1 MPTFARTVATLAFTA
16 TAFSPVL
23 AADLPARPMPTKAPV
38 FSPEPVYSWTG
49 FYVGGNVG
57 WNWTESTA
65 VDTGPGV
72 FGQVFPIGDTTTIQ
86 RNGFMGGAQAGYN
99 YQMGQFMI
107 GVEADFDWSA
117 ANKKQSGAL
126 PGLTFDINFK
136 NNYVS
141 TFGARFGYAMDRV
154 LLYAKAGGAYTQDDF
169 DLSASDGST
178 FNGRFDRW
186 GWMIGAGVE
195 YAILNNWTL
204 KAEYNY
210 LDFGTKSETL
220 TPNAT
225 DLVTGTITDDPR
237 DNKLHAHVVKI
248 GFNYLFH

>member
-1 MPTFARTVATLAFTA
+1 MKAPM
-16 TAFSPVL
+16 FSPS
-23 AADLPARPMPTKAPV
+23 PA
-38 FSPEPVYSWTG
+38 YSWTG

-72 FGQVFPIGDTTTIQ
+72 FGQVFPIGDTTTI
-86 RNGFMGGAQAGYN
+86 RRDGFLGGVQAGYN
-99 YQMGQFMI
+99 YQFGAYVVGI
-107 GVEADFDWSA
+107 EGDFDWSA
-117 ANKKQSGAL
+117 ANKKQSGSLGPLNFAVS
-126 PGLTFDINFK
+126 FK

-141 TFGARFGYAMDRV
+141 TFGARFGYAFDRV
-154 LLYAKAGGAYTQDDF
+154 LVYGKVGGAYTQDDYET
-169 DLSASDGST
+169 SASDGST
-178 FNGRFDRW
+178 FDGKFDRW
-186 GWMIGAGVE
+186 GWMLGAGFE
-195 YAILNNWTL
+195 YAVWDHVSL

-225 DLVTGTITDDPR
+225 DLITGTITDDPR

-248 GFNYLFH
+248 GLNYLFN